1 MPDPADSRAEPEQ
14 ADAPAP
20 DRPGAGIIRI
30 GWREWVALPQFNIR
44 SIKAKIDTGAR
55 TSALHAYSVERFL
68 LHGAPRVRFMLHP
81 RRLRTDI
88 AVACEC
94 DIVDERTV
102 TDSGGHQER
111 RIVIV
116 TDIVLGHLRYPIEL
130 TITDRDTMRYRM
142 LLGRSAMRDRL
153 TVDPSLSYQAGRPQM
168 PRKKKR

>member
-1 MPDPADSRAEPEQ
+1 MSDPITAAVEHGGASSRDSGQ
-14 ADAPAP
+14 SDTN
-20 DRPGAGIIRI
+20 IVQI

-44 SIKAKIDTGAR
+44 AIKAKIDTGAR
-55 TSALHAYSVERFL
+55 TSALHAYSVERY
-68 LHGAPRVRFMLHP
+68 LHRGAPRVRFMLHP

-94 DIVDERTV
+94 DIVDERMV
-102 TDSGGHQER
+102 TDSGGHQEL

-116 TDIVLGHLRYPIEL
+116 TDIVLGQMRYPIEL

-153 TVDPSLSYQAGRPQM
+153 VVDPSLSYRAGRPQL
-168 PRKKKR
+168 PRKKKK

>member
-1 MPDPADSRAEPEQ
+1 MSDPATSGTGHDEANSPEPG
-14 ADAPAP
+14 
-20 DRPGAGIIRI
+20 RPTTDIVQI

-44 SIKAKIDTGAR
+44 AIKAKIDTGAR
-55 TSALHAYSVERFL
+55 TSALHAFSVERY
-68 LHGAPRVRFMLHP
+68 LHRGAPRVRFMLHP

-94 DIVDERTV
+94 DIVDERMV
-102 TDSGGHQER
+102 TDSGGHQEL

-116 TDIVLGHLRYPIEL
+116 TDIVLGQMRYPIEL

-153 TVDPSLSYQAGRPQM
+153 IVDPSLSYHAGRPQLQ
-168 PRKKKR
+168 RKKKK

>member
-1 MPDPADSRAEPEQ
+1 MTDPTDATAEPDETGT
-14 ADAPAP
+14 PGV
-20 DRPGAGIIRI
+20 DRSDAGIIRI

-44 SIKAKIDTGAR
+44 AIKAKVDTGAR

-68 LHGAPRVRFMLHP
+68 YHGAPRVRFMLHP

-94 DIVDERTV
+94 DIMDERTV

-116 TDIVLGHLRYPIEL
+116 TDIVLGCLRYPIEL

-153 TVDPSLSYQAGRPQM
+153 TVDPSLSYRAGRPQL
-168 PRKKKR
+168 PRMKKQ